1 MKISRYRRALL
12 AAFLLLLVL
21 PMACKKDKEV
31 VLKMYVAAFLENL
44 EVPPPNTS
52 IDYDIN
58 DLLVGGAS
66 VTVLLAANTYGA
78 EVAMSDEVPYSF
90 TLDKVVYR
98 GNFTR
103 SSIAYT
109 GTIAKA
115 LFTNTSND
123 SATPNQLKVSVTN
136 STPTLYLNGVRL
148 PAPTAVP
155 ATGGTGGTG
164 GGSNTCP
171 LGTWQTPTCNGA
183 AGKYL
188 VYNFGPGGAGYSD
201 NPDCNGICD
210 NIKYNFRYTVSGNTI
225 SYTFTSVDPVTCS
238 GTSRQ
243 PPMPSPAGPYAI
255 TYTCGNNGNQL
266 VTEAVNTATGVRTVL
281 TFARR

>member
-1 MKISRYRRALL
+1 MKFPRYRRALL

-44 EVPPPNTS
+44 EVLPPNTS

-58 DLLVGGAS
+58 DLLVGGAR
-66 VTVLLAANTYGA
+66 VTVLSAANTYGA

-103 SSIAYT
+103 SSVAYT

-136 STPTLYLNGVRL
+136 ATPTLYLNDVRL

-155 ATGGTGGTG
+155 ATGGTGGT
-164 GGSNTCP
+164 TCP

-183 AGKYL
+183 AGQYL
-188 VYNFGPGGAGYSD
+188 VYNFGPGGVGYSE
-201 NPDCNGICD
+201 NPDCNGICG
-210 NIKYNFRYTVSGNTI
+210 NLKYNFRYTVSGNAI

-238 GTSRQ
+238 SQ
-243 PPMPSPAGPYAI
+243 PPPLPSPAGPYSI

-266 VTEAVNTATGVRTVL
+266 VTEAVNTRTGVLTTL

>member
-12 AAFLLLLVL
+12 AALLLLLVL

-164 GGSNTCP
+164 TNTCP
-171 LGTWQTPTCNGA
+171 LGTCKPPPATARLASTWCTISALPPPTKAIAKTPTATASATTLSTTFATPSA
-183 AGKYL
+183 AI
-188 VYNFGPGGAGYSD
+188 PSA
-201 NPDCNGICD
+201 
-210 NIKYNFRYTVSGNTI
+210 T
-225 SYTFTSVDPVTCS
+225 
-238 GTSRQ
+238 
-243 PPMPSPAGPYAI
+243 PSPAS
-255 TYTCGNNGNQL
+255 TK
-266 VTEAVNTATGVRTVL
+266 
-281 TFARR
+281 